1 MHTWTYDTVW
11 AWPFHGI
18 GPLGALLIVVFL
30 AWLLLRD
37 RRPKEPAGWAWPQP
51 QAQSLGATVES
62 ARDILDKRYARGE
75 ITKDQYEAMKR
86 DLAAP

>member
-1 MHTWTYDTVW
+1 MHGYWNYDGFSW
-11 AWPFHGI
+11 SWPIHGI

-37 RRPKEPAGWAWPQP
+37 RKPRTTAGWNWPQP
-51 QAQSLGATVES
+51 PAPSVES

-75 ITKDQYEAMKR
+75 IAKEQYEAMKR
-86 DLAAP
+86 DLTA

>member
-1 MHTWTYDTVW
+1 MHNWSYDTVW
-11 AWPFHGI
+11 TWPFHGI

-37 RRPKEPAGWAWPQP
+37 RRPRQATGWNWPQP
-51 QAQSLGATVES
+51 PATAVES

-86 DLAAP
+86 DIGAP